1 MTPQYVEI
9 DLSLTHK
16 DGIFYAPATESEF
29 LLPSPLPA
37 TASRDLLFVI
47 ILGSIAGATKGVQDL
62 SAEQM
67 ILRPLW
73 P

>member
-29 LLPSPLPA
+29 LPPSPHLA
-37 TASRDLLFVI
+37 TASRNLLFVI
-47 ILGSIAGATKGVQDL
+47 ILGSIAEATKGVQDQ
-62 SAEQM
+62 SAE
-67 ILRPLW
+67 
-73 P
+73 